1 MSSYKV
7 SPTAQDLLLSNHVS
21 TTTAAFFYLTSTLM
35 KREHNRA
42 NIFPHRE
49 PSANTNSH
57 RNYCTSH
64 LQQQQVVATIVKL
77 REIILLLANS
87 YQQSPLLLTLLPTT
101 TTQRPTLL
109 TLLLTS
115 CLSLHIS
122 PILTFTAYCK
132 QKGHATT
139 VTTATGSEFQGT
151 SKQPGKSNH
160 LIGQP
165 TN

>member
-21 TTTAAFFYLTSTLM
+21 TTTAAFFYLISTLM

-64 LQQQQVVATIVKL
+64 LQQQQVVATIFKL
-77 REIILLLANS
+77 REAILLLANS

-109 TLLLTS
+109 TLLLTQVACHS
-115 CLSLHIS
+115 PQLPLLDFYSL
-122 PILTFTAYCK
+122 L
-132 QKGHATT
+132 
-139 VTTATGSEFQGT
+139 
-151 SKQPGKSNH
+151 
-160 LIGQP
+160 
-165 TN
+165 